1 MPRTNPNEGDQR
13 SRTRGKSLREFL
25 YGMFGYEVALHALEM
40 RASIESLFMLATI
53 GDMIGL
59 PIMPPFYSLRLLPYL
74 VPSITSWKRRV
85 LREKEFSDE
94 HDYHL
99 HGL

>member
-1 MPRTNPNEGDQR
+1 MYSQNPPQRTWL
-13 SRTRGKSLREFL
+13 TAMREFL
-25 YGMFGYEVALHALEM
+25 FGVFGLEFTQHALEM
-40 RASIESLFMLATI
+40 RSSVETLFMLATV

-59 PIMPPFYSLRLLPYL
+59 PIMPPYYSLRLLPYV
-74 VPSITSWKRRV
+74 VPKIATWKRSI
-85 LREKEFSDE
+85 LREKEFTDE